1 MPLDKYELPAD
12 ATFAGSPDRE
22 PSASRGFDTSL
33 DEAHRA
39 HGAPKPVLR
48 RFPPVLQFVTRQ
60 RSDLTA
66 ELERLVRQ
74 GYERGLNLNEIR
86 GELVSYAASKGFS
99 AFIRVHEVRTEDM
112 PSFPEQTILTGMFL
126 VDMRPGPATPEFR
139 YPA

>member
-12 ATFAGSPDRE
+12 APFAGSPDRE
-22 PSASRGFDTSL
+22 PSARRGTDASL
-33 DEAHRA
+33 DVDRM

-126 VDMRPGPATPEFR
+126 VDMRPGPAAPEFR